1 MTVRQAAVAAARIL
15 QADDA
20 EALLADGEKT
30 DEEIMLDEDVK
41 ALATA
46 VNLAAAEMSGDGFPI
61 VRRVDAESVGGRI
74 PLAGLP
80 DLVGVTA
87 VERGGLPVRFAVG
100 KTDIEVAD
108 DGGHTVVYTAVTAE
122 KALSDDVELG
132 AFAAGLIE
140 YLAARDYCLITGRT
154 DEASIWDQRYVAESE
169 KRRLSR
175 RARLPRRRWA

>member
-1 MTVRQAAVAAARIL
+1 MTVRQAAVSAARIL

-61 VRRVDAESVGGRI
+61 IRRVDAESVGGRI
-74 PLAGLP
+74 PLADLP

-87 VERGGLPVRFAVG
+87 ADCPCGSRWERRISRSR
-100 KTDIEVAD
+100 T
-108 DGGHTVVYTAVTAE
+108 
-122 KALSDDVELG
+122 
-132 AFAAGLIE
+132 AAGIPS
-140 YLAARDYCLITGRT
+140 
-154 DEASIWDQRYVAESE
+154 SIPR
-169 KRRLSR
+169 SR
-175 RARLPRRRWA
+175 RKKRCRTR

>member
-61 VRRVDAESVGGRI
+61 IRHVDAESVGGRI
-74 PLAGLP
+74 PLADLP

-108 DGGHTVVYTAVTAE
+108 GGRHTVVFYAVAGG
-122 KALSDDVELG
+122 KWVSDEVVGGGL
-132 AFAAGLIE
+132 AAGGNE
-140 YLAARDYCLITGRT
+140 DRAARG
-154 DEASIWDQRYVAESE
+154 
-169 KRRLSR
+169 
-175 RARLPRRRWA
+175 